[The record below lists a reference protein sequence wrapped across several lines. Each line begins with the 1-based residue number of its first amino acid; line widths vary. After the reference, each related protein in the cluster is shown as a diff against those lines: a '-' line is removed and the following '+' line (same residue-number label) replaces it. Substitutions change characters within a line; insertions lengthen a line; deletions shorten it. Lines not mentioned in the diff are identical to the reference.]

1 MIKVTTSDE
10 CKTPLPS
17 ARTKVTTMGNV
28 LEMTWSDKQF
38 GQSPCV
44 KIDKDHYMD
53 KRTGEVFEIQHWEN
67 RADGKDSVRKTM
79 ETIRAL
85 INTNVVSPENCK
97 WVTLTYAENM
107 TDTVRLK
114 SDFNDFW
121 KRFLRY
127 CKNKGYEK
135 PEYISVIEPQG
146 RGAWH
151 IHAFFIWNKKAPFI
165 ANDADMEKLWRQ
177 GFTTTKAVKD
187 TDNAGAY
194 FTAYLGDIPLDEA
207 EKLTGPEKG
216 EILAIARTQ
225 TVQKEFEDNDGHI
238 KKKKFIKGGR
248 LPLYPT
254 GMNIVRAS
262 RGIKRPTVELM
273 AYEKAEK
280 KATAATVTFERSY
293 CVADEH
299 GEINVISKA
308 YYNTKRKANQ
318 GN

>member
-10 CKTPLPS
+10 CKIPLPN

-28 LEMTWSDKQF
+28 IELTWADKPF
-38 GQSPCV
+38 GCSPCV
-44 KIDKDHYMD
+44 KIDKEHFMD
-53 KRTGEVFEIQHWEN
+53 KRTGEVFEIRHWEN

-79 ETIRAL
+79 ENIRAL
-85 INTNVVSPENCK
+85 INTNVTVPENCL
-97 WVTLTYAENM
+97 WCTFTYAENM
-107 TDTVRLK
+107 TDPERLY
-114 SDFNDFW
+114 NDYKAFW
-121 KRFLRY
+121 KRFQRF
-127 CKNKGYEK
+127 CKKKDYEV
-135 PEYISVIEPQG
+135 PQYILVVEPQG

-151 IHAFFIWNKKAPFI
+151 IHSFLIWNKKAPFI
-165 ANDADMEKLWRQ
+165 ANEAEMEPLWRQ
-177 GFTTTKAVKD
+177 GFTKVKAVKD

-207 EKLTGPEKG
+207 EKLSGSEKE

-225 TVQKEFEDNDGHI
+225 TVQKEFEDEEGLI

-248 LPLYPT
+248 LPLYPA

-262 RGIKRPTVELM
+262 RKIKRPIVELM

-293 CVADEH
+293 SVADEQ
-299 GEINVISKA
+299 GEINTISKA
-308 YYNTKRKANQ
+308 YYNTKRRPIQDK
-318 GN
+318 